1 MYIIIE
7 RHINRHDNIYD
18 AFIVRPVYYN
28 SLEKAIAKAKDLFE
42 GCRDRTNFHLIP
54 ITTED
59 LRDDDHEVAFGIG
72 EFEDG
77 AFDDYCHYFEVVEL
91 KNADEIENEKP
102 NTRINYLYRDADNY
116 KQQNCEVIPGHLTE
130 TQKQAVIESLDQG
143 DYFVPSAVGF
153 EEVRFDTFGDADHAF
168 FELNIYGF
176 EETDDAPTVD
186 MTPDEVVAAF
196 ERCSDKWDELA
207 SKRYYELCAEYG
219 NSADSE
225 EEE

>member
-7 RHINRHDNIYD
+7 RHTNRHDNIYD
-18 AFIVRPVYYN
+18 AFIVRPAYYN
-28 SLEKAIAKAKDLFE
+28 SLEKAIAAAKDLFE
-42 GCRDRTNFHLIP
+42 GCRDKTNLHLVP
-54 ITTED
+54 MDTED
-59 LRDDDHEVAFGIG
+59 LRDDDHEVAFGVG

-77 AFDDYCHYFEVVEL
+77 AFADYYHYFEVMEL
-91 KNADEIENEKP
+91 KNADKAEAERP
-102 NTRINYLYRDADNY
+102 QNTRINYLYRDADNY
-116 KQQNCEVIPGHLTE
+116 KQQNSEVIPGHFSE
-130 TQKQAVIESLDQG
+130 AQKHAIIESLESG

-196 ERCSDKWDELA
+196 ERCSGKWYELA

-225 EEE
+225 EK